1 MLSLPTPWNRAC
13 SELCSEHW
21 VPGLE
26 ATLGVQTSPLSFV
39 CVAQFYTGAIS
50 ATGAGA
56 WRPLRRF
63 AGVQSGMGAP
73 DHHQNQF

>member
-1 MLSLPTPWNRAC
+1 MLSLPALWNRAC

-26 ATLGVQTSPLSFV
+26 ATLGVQTSLLGFV
-39 CVAQFYTGAIS
+39 CVARFYTEVVS
-50 ATGAGA
+50 ATDAGA

-63 AGVQSGMGAP
+63 AGIQGGMGAP
-73 DHHQNQF
+73 DHHQYQF